1 MSFLASHLRCQPML
15 RGSLDNTWCE
25 VPTSH
30 VFGRRVE
37 SQIFQRRIECFA
49 KPMSKGA
56 VYLAATCNARA
67 LRQSSQVKDLARF
80 LWCMMKLLASQI
92 FQLAQTT
99 AMQISR
105 NVFCK
110 SHLPP
115 PCCLIVSARAFYLR
129 SCSASSCSQVHWAT
143 RGGKCLPRM
152 SLACRWRARWFSAG
166 CCDLQRP

>member
-1 MSFLASHLRCQPML
+1 ML

-115 PCCLIVSARAFYLR
+115 PCSLGNTWREMPPSHVFGLQAVKATEVAMLSKKLQQSNEQGAQFIVLR
-129 SCSASSCSQVHWAT
+129 
-143 RGGKCLPRM
+143 
-152 SLACRWRARWFSAG
+152 
-166 CCDLQRP
+166 LQNR